1 MGGVALRKRT
11 MQFQCEVTLL
21 LLAGLGTLG
30 TVLGTGLHTSGN
42 ALRIEGAADDVV
54 TNAGEI
60 LDLSLIHISSHF
72 VELPKSLQEKII
84 HGSN

>member
-1 MGGVALRKRT
+1 MTSQVLEDAAHLRLRP
-11 MQFQCEVTLL
+11 EVNDNIYQLTTGQKCCWNLL
-21 LLAGLGTLG
+21 LSCLRPLG

-60 LDLSLIHISSHF
+60 LDTAW
-72 VELPKSLQEKII
+72 QR
-84 HGSN
+84 